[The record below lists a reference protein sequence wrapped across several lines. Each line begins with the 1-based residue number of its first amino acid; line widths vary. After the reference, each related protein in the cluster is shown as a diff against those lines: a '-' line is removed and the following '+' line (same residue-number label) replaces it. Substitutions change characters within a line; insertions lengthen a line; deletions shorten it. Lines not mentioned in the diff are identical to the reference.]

1 VRDSGGRPQPL
12 TKLNETRLENSHRF
26 PKFLPGGKQFLFV
39 TRCAERMNNSLYVG
53 SLDAPDVKRIMFAEA
68 RVAYVNGSLIYYRE
82 GALVTQHFDVGT
94 GRVSGDP
101 TVIVD
106 RVGYNPASI
115 LAYFN
120 VSNDGSLIVS
130 SVADG
135 VTARLVWFDRN
146 GNELGTVGAPGPYQ
160 QPRISPSGDRVV
172 LEMPD
177 PKTGNRDVFLIE
189 VGRDIRLRLTNNPA
203 NDWFPVWSPDGK
215 QVAFGSDRTD
225 GRNVFAFLKT
235 SLDQSAPEK
244 RIEGFEAPT
253 DWSIDGW
260 MASGDGTISVGPVTG
275 GARVNLTN
283 PPGRE
288 SMGRFSPDSKWLAFS
303 SDESGR
309 SEIYVRAFPGHP
321 DPSASTIQISNNG
334 GEFPMWNETGGELYY
349 VSAGDV
355 IFSVNTRGLASG
367 KLLAPVRLF
376 KACPQSQPSIRA
388 MGGSPYI
395 PPLDTRDGKRFLVAC
410 LVEAPGQY
418 NMLLNWAG
426 ISR

>member
-1 VRDSGGRPQPL
+1 
-12 TKLNETRLENSHRF
+12 
-26 PKFLPGGKQFLFV
+26 
-39 TRCAERMNNSLYVG
+39 
-53 SLDAPDVKRIMFAEA
+53 
-68 RVAYVNGSLIYYRE
+68 
-82 GALVTQHFDVGT
+82 
-94 GRVSGDP
+94 
-101 TVIVD
+101 
-106 RVGYNPASI
+106 
-115 LAYFN
+115 
-120 VSNDGSLIVS
+120 
-130 SVADG
+130 
-135 VTARLVWFDRN
+135 
-146 GNELGTVGAPGPYQ
+146 
-160 QPRISPSGDRVV
+160 
-172 LEMPD
+172 
-177 PKTGNRDVFLIE
+177 
-189 VGRDIRLRLTNNPA
+189 
-203 NDWFPVWSPDGK
+203 
-215 QVAFGSDRTD
+215 
-225 GRNVFAFLKT
+225 
-235 SLDQSAPEK
+235 
-244 RIEGFEAPT
+244 
-253 DWSIDGW
+253 

-395 PPLDTRDGKRFLVAC
+395 PPLDALELGWNIAVKRRKNRGIPRSADWTVDALLVQSPDLGDTGRKSRSGNLSAQ
-410 LVEAPGQY
+410 AYHPGVDP
-418 NMLLNWAG
+418 LA
-426 ISR
+426 RRPRK